1 MGTGIRHHSKHVGR
15 RAQAG
20 RGPSAIGRAELLGH
34 AVSSSSSSSS
44 RRHEMR
50 LSKLS
55 TKSTGAFNRVPKSE
69 MRNFWERLQS
79 AKRRAGRIGHPYNS
93 YDEMMV
99 WAREQQAEVEVETCS
114 SGAQRRQ
121 PPPEGWD
128 SGRDDGIA
136 RPGHGRPNQSRSED
150 RATGHDDE
158 IVGRHEETLEERES
172 AEAAAAPTMAPG
184 TSSREGN
191 RLVRGGE
198 PYPTRA

>member
-1 MGTGIRHHSKHVGR
+1 
-15 RAQAG
+15 
-20 RGPSAIGRAELLGH
+20 
-34 AVSSSSSSSS
+34 
-44 RRHEMR
+44 
-50 LSKLS
+50 
-55 TKSTGAFNRVPKSE
+55 
-69 MRNFWERLQS
+69 
-79 AKRRAGRIGHPYNS
+79 
-93 YDEMMV
+93 MV

-121 PPPEGWD
+121 PPPEGGD

-191 RLVRGGE
+191 RLVPGE
-198 PYPTRA
+198 GRYPTRARAGNTATTTAPPKGGRSGRNDGIARPSERRLNKSRSGTEQPDTTLRSYSETKILQTRHSE